1 MIPKICLFALVG
13 VLLNAL
19 LDRAG
24 FKPKALLTL
33 LCAILMLI
41 SVADGLSGVIGRF
54 FSLSEKAGI
63 TDAATCALKAV
74 GLGYIFGF
82 TAETC
87 ASLGE
92 PMLSSMVTLA
102 GRVQIFLLAYPYF
115 EKIINLGLDLLE

>member
-1 MIPKICLFALVG
+1 MCNFDAYFDCRRTFG
-13 VLLNAL
+13 G
-19 LDRAG
+19 DRA
-24 FKPKALLTL
+24 
-33 LCAILMLI
+33 
-41 SVADGLSGVIGRF
+41 D
-54 FSLSEKAGI
+54 SLSEKAGI